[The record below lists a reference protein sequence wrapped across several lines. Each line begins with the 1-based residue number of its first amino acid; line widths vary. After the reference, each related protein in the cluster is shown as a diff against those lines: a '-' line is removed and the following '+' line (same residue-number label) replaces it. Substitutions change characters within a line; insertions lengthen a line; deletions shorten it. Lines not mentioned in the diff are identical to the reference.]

1 MGDFVRGGGFFGGG
15 LVWMYWNGVCVYI
28 GRSVVVGE
36 LLVLWVW

>member
-1 MGDFVRGGGFFGGG
+1 MCGYGGCEGCVYWDGG
-15 LVWMYWNGVCVYI
+15 CVYI